1 MTELIISVVSAII
14 VAIVTGFMT
23 YFKKQAKDYKRLLAE
38 QKEENYRKQIHEEIA
53 PLEKDLGELRV
64 HLQKLENAEEER
76 LKIIQGQYK
85 FRLIHL
91 CKVYIRQQYITED
104 QFEQLSEFYKV
115 YTALGG
121 NGQAAEF
128 YQKVLNLPV
137 HD

>member
-1 MTELIISVVSAII
+1 MNEIIITVISAII

-23 YFKKQAKDYKRLLAE
+23 YFKKQAKEYKRLLAE
-38 QKEENYRKQIHEEIA
+38 QKEESYRKQIHEEIA

-64 HLQKLENAEEER
+64 QLQKLHDAEEER

-91 CKVYIRQQYITED
+91 CKIYIRQQYITED
-104 QFEQLSEFYKV
+104 QFEQLSEFFKV